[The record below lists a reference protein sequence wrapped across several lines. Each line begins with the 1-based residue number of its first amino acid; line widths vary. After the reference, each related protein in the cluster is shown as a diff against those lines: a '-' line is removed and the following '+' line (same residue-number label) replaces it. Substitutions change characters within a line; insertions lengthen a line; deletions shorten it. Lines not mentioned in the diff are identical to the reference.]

1 MNPIDCQDAATHPS
15 RVPGLVAMLRR
26 LLNVEGYQVL
36 ALIDGG
42 QTLELDRALLHSQFE
57 LTGMKP

>member
-1 MNPIDCQDAATHPS
+1 
-15 RVPGLVAMLRR
+15 MLRR

-42 QTLELDRALLHSQFE
+42 KTLELDRALLHSQFE
-57 LTGMKP
+57 LAGVKS